1 MIKLKILKDTYA
13 IYKFSPDTNIPLKMN
28 NSDFYSITQTDDEI
42 SLVCRQSENIKD
54 ALQVNKDWRVLKI
67 IGPLDLSLVGVIAEI
82 SKILSENSIPIF
94 TISTFETDYIL
105 VKDFDL
111 NKAAEALGKNKNI
124 ILEES

>member
-1 MIKLKILKDTYA
+1 MKLKILKDTYA
-13 IYKFSPDTNIPLKMN
+13 IYKFSPDENIPLKMN